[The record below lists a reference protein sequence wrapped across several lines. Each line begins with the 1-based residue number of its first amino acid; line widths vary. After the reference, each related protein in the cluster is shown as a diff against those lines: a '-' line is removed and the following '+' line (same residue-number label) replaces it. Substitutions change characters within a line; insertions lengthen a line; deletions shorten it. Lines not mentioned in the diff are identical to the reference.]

1 MSRANVIEYA
11 DMSRVTGVSER
22 NVRMVP
28 PGVGGKYQE
37 LSGVLAYIVYG
48 HSADSRDSSYHL
60 GSVSRVLK
68 VLMFANSIFL
78 TLFSSCVIDASIS
91 AKVSVA

>member
-48 HSADSRDSSYHL
+48 HSADSRDSSYHFKKIENVSIPDNVYSVFNGDC
-60 GSVSRVLK
+60 GS
-68 VLMFANSIFL
+68 
-78 TLFSSCVIDASIS
+78 S
-91 AKVSVA
+91 A